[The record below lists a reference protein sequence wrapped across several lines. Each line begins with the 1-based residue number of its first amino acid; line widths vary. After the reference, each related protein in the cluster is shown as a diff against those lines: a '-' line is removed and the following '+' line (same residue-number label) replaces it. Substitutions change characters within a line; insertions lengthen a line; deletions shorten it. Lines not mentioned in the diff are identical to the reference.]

1 MRRVI
6 FFSLISVLF
15 INTVLAEEN
24 ASVNIQTSPKKETM
38 VFGEYLLRPKAE
50 ISEETNKPETQQKK
64 EAEKTAPDKTDVL
77 QVQPIQIPMAEPAMA
92 EDKNSFVKPVK
103 LDIPSVDTF
112 DVGNEQE
119 QTTPVPEV
127 KKEKPDS
134 DLINVEDAY
143 KSEREVLQ
151 EKETPNPDPDT
162 DEEKFVKTED
172 IEENEDMINL
182 EVPAEKLFKSS
193 TPQTKKVVPEKIEF
207 EKRPI
212 FNIPSQNHGANTDE
226 TSGKVSENFM
236 KGAIPSTKEYRLN
249 QQLAVKDIYSA
260 NSEDVK
266 DTKED
271 VILNL
276 YNNNKVDL
284 DIKGRP
290 LKYEDSGG
298 AHSLVNVG
306 TVFRF

>member
-24 ASVNIQTSPKKETM
+24 ASVNIQTSTEKETM
-38 VFGEYLLRPKAE
+38 MFGEYLLRPKAE
-50 ISEETNKPETQQKK
+50 ISEETSKPEPQQKK
-64 EAEKTAPDKTDVL
+64 EAEKSSTDKTEVL
-77 QVQPIQIPMAEPAMA
+77 HVQPIQIPMAEPAMA

-119 QTTPVPEV
+119 QATPIPEI
-127 KKEKPDS
+127 KKEKTNS
-134 DLINVEDAY
+134 DLVEVEGAY

-162 DEEKFVKTED
+162 DEEKFVKPED

-182 EVPAEKLFKSS
+182 EVPDEKLFKSS

-212 FNIPSQNHGANTDE
+212 FNIPSQNHGANIDE
-226 TSGKVSENFM
+226 TSDKVSENFM

-260 NSEDVK
+260 NPESTK

-276 YNNNKVDL
+276 YNNSKVDL
-284 DIKGRP
+284 DLKGRP
-290 LKYEDSGG
+290 LKYEDSGVS
-298 AHSLVNVG
+298 HSLVNVG